1 MLKITL
7 ENGSAYEVLSD
18 TACYPSVSTTARSYL
33 EVHMSADAMTLDEF
47 YALMTDSEAT
57 KKITLQNI
65 DAEKPEKE
73 YTNIYADFTY
83 PRSIGKQCVTKVN
96 YATGEPVEEVH
107 LVATLEQLTFV
118 ERQLAALGL

>member
-7 ENGSAYEVLSD
+7 ENGSAYEVLPE
-18 TACYPSVSTTARSYL
+18 TACYPSMSTTARSYL
-33 EVHMSADAMTLDEF
+33 EIHMSADAMTLDEF

-57 KKITLQNI
+57 KKITLENI
-65 DAEKPEKE
+65 DAEHPEND

-83 PRSIGKQCVTKVN
+83 PRSVGKKCVTKVG
-96 YATGEPVEEVH
+96 YATGEPIEETH
-107 LVATLEQLTFV
+107 LVAVLEQLTYV

>member
-7 ENGSAYEVLSD
+7 ENGSAYEVLHE
-18 TACYPSVSTTARSYL
+18 TACYPSMSTTARSYL

-47 YALMTDSEAT
+47 YALMTDAEAT

-65 DAEKPEKE
+65 DAEHPEND

-83 PRSIGKQCVTKVN
+83 PRSVGKKCVTKVG
-96 YATGEPVEEVH
+96 YATGEPIEETH
-107 LVATLEQLTFV
+107 LVAVLEQLTYV

>member
-7 ENGSAYEVLSD
+7 ENGSAYEVLHE
-18 TACYPSVSTTARSYL
+18 TACYPSMSTTARSYL
-33 EVHMSADAMTLDEF
+33 EVHMSEDAMTLDEF

-65 DAEKPEKE
+65 DAEKP
-73 YTNIYADFTY
+73 YTNVYADFTY

>member
-18 TACYPSVSTTARSYL
+18 TACYPSMSTTTRSYL
-33 EVHMSADAMTLDEF
+33 EVHMSEDAMTLDEF

-65 DAEKPEKE
+65 DA
-73 YTNIYADFTY
+73 
-83 PRSIGKQCVTKVN
+83 
-96 YATGEPVEEVH
+96 
-107 LVATLEQLTFV
+107 
-118 ERQLAALGL
+118 

>member
-7 ENGSAYEVLSD
+7 ENGSAYEVLHE
-18 TACYPSVSTTARSYL
+18 TACYPSMSTTARSYL
-33 EVHMSADAMTLDEF
+33 EIHMSADAMTLDEF
-47 YALMTDSEAT
+47 YTLMTDSEAT

-65 DAEKPEKE
+65 DAENPEKE
-73 YTNIYADFTY
+73 YTNVYADFTY
-83 PRSIGKQCVTKVN
+83 PRSIGKQCVTKVA

>member
-7 ENGSAYEVLSD
+7 ENGSAYEALHE

-47 YALMTDSEAT
+47 YELMTDSEAT

-65 DAEKPEKE
+65 DAEDPKKE

-107 LVATLEQLTFV
+107 LVATLEQLTYT
-118 ERQLAALGL
+118 ERKLKELGL